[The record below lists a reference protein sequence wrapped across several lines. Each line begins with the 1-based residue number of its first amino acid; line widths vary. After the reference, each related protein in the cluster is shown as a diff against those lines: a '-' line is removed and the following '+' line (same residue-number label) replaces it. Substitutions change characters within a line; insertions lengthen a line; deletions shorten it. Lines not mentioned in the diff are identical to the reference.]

1 MAMKS
6 VTLRSYRALLAV
18 FVLSLVA
25 TTSFAATAFTK
36 IVVFGD
42 SLDDFG
48 NMVQLTGG
56 VFPNTPS
63 YTYGRCSN
71 GPVWVEYFAARLK
84 MSDKLVNYAV
94 VGALTA
100 PAPGFPTG
108 NVWSDTFTGL
118 EGTDVTSQVQ
128 HYLTDAA
135 GVADPNALYILE
147 GGSNDF
153 PRVANPAVIVQN
165 LALCFA
171 ALEQHGAKHVLVVTL
186 PDLGK
191 TARMYLAEST
201 GAVPPGTAVFV
212 SGVCAQLN
220 QALVATIG
228 SITAA
233 DVSVTYADM
242 YAFLDTIVANP
253 SNFGFVNVQ
262 LPYLLFG
269 NGADPATWLFW
280 DDVHPTT
287 RADQMFAETAVSALI
302 ATYSPRNGQGNGP
315 GLVNSLNGLV
325 RRNGPKG

>member
-1 MAMKS
+1 MKS

-42 SLDDFG
+42 SLNDFG
-48 NMVQLTGG
+48 NLVQLTGG
-56 VFPNTPS
+56 VFPNAPS

-94 VGALTA
+94 VGAMTA
-100 PAPGFPTG
+100 PALGFPTG

-128 HYLTDAA
+128 HYLTAVG
-135 GVADPNALYILE
+135 GVADPDALYILE

-201 GAVPPGTAVFV
+201 GAVPPGTAAYV
-212 SGVCAQLN
+212 SAVCAQLN
-220 QALVATIG
+220 QALVGTIG
-228 SITAA
+228 TITAD

-242 YAFLDTIVANP
+242 YAFLDAIVAQP
-253 SNFGFVNVQ
+253 ANFGFTNVQ
-262 LPYLLFG
+262 LPYLLSG
-269 NGADPATWLFW
+269 SGADPATWLFW

-287 RADQMFAETAVSALI
+287 RAYQLFADTAINALV
-302 ATYSPRNGQGNGP
+302 ATYSPRHGHGNGP
-315 GLVNSLNGLV
+315 GLANCLNGLV
-325 RRNGPKG
+325 GRGGPKR